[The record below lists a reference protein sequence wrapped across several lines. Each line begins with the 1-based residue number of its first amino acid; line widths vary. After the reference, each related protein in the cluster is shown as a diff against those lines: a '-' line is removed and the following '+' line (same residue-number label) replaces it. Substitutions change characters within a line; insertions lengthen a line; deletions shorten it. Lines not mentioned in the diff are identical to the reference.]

1 MKLNRLTPRVFV
13 LNLYNVITQ
22 HEKLEETAG
31 MYLPIWYYVYT
42 KRIIIALMKRK
53 ILATFGSSKVTKPSL
68 VYVLGHHIL

>member
-1 MKLNRLTPRVFV
+1 M
-13 LNLYNVITQ
+13 
-22 HEKLEETAG
+22 HLEDKKGRILFSPCKENEEMAS